1 MSDASIRVLL
11 NELKVKLKNKGM
23 DLFKE
28 THWGK
33 SYERHVDECFELA
46 EEISKLI
53 NLKRELREF
62 IVFLCCLHDVGKLLP
77 TWSLNAKNR
86 PLHSIEGA
94 EWLLENADIID
105 NKLKEP
111 YIHLLI
117 YTIMTHHTPLYVPLK
132 LDEKV
137 MKSIIGKKWNKY
149 KSRFLLNELNSE
161 LEKLS
166 REEIL
171 DLVDSIGI
179 MKLADVISA
188 KDLNLVEI
196 KNQYY
201 PQESPSDQH
210 IEKKLIE
217 RAIQKRRSFDQEKY
231 RKQLNLSLSTK
242 PHIIVAA
249 PTGWGKTNLA
259 LLRFVKKQPV
269 KLFYILPTITAI
281 KDFYHTFKAFFPEE
295 YIGEYF
301 YFADAELLGRANL
314 EEEDLLDIYRYFVP
328 KIIVTTIDQLLLTTL
343 QVGKY
348 HIRRF
353 NLRNSLV
360 VIDEF
365 HLLTPQMMA
374 ALRLFLKHLSEH
386 YKTSFLFMSAT
397 PSPIYIDLINKA
409 LPEHKVE
416 VHILGEDYGN
426 LKRHKVEIIDMN
438 IEDFILKHQDLLKE
452 RTLIIV
458 NTVRKAQNL
467 YEKLKEIVK
476 DKKVILIHGDFAYRD
491 RAEIEEKIREAEI
504 LVATQV
510 AEVSLDISYNL
521 LITEIAPI
529 PSLIQ
534 RFGRV
539 NRYGHKAEKTNVY
552 ICRKIDSTKPY
563 SNVLIDES
571 NKKLPELV
579 EGLEQVGEEIYLK
592 EEFWEYEKL
601 FERDILYFEENIT
614 KILEMMNNFYSV
626 IAKESDILNMLG
638 REEIWLAVP
647 NIYLDDVLE
656 LRKKLIQATSFDERK
671 RIYALIKGYLTHAPR
686 SCVRNAEWIDGLNW
700 PIVKY
705 NNELGVIS

>member
-1 MSDASIRVLL
+1 MSDATIRVLL

-23 DLFKE
+23 DLSKE

-33 SYERHVDECFELA
+33 SYEGHIDECFELA

-53 NLKRELREF
+53 NLKMELREF

-77 TWSLNAKNR
+77 SWSLNAKNR

-94 EWLLENADIID
+94 EWLLENADIIE
-105 NKLKEP
+105 NRLKEP
-111 YIHLLI
+111 YRRLLI
-117 YTIMTHHTPLYVPLK
+117 YAIMTHHTPLYVPLK
-132 LDEKV
+132 LNEKV
-137 MKSIIGKKWNKY
+137 MKFIGGRKWIKY
-149 KSRFLLNELNSE
+149 KSRLLVNEINRE

-166 REEIL
+166 RDEIL
-171 DLVDSIGI
+171 DLADAIGI
-179 MKLADVISA
+179 MKIADIISA
-188 KDLNLVEI
+188 KNLNPDDV
-196 KNQYY
+196 KKQYY
-201 PQESPSDQH
+201 PQENLIDED
-210 IEKKLIE
+210 IEKKIIE
-217 RAIQKRRSFDQEKY
+217 RVAQKGQSFDLEKY
-231 RKQLNLSLSTK
+231 NKQLNLALSSK

-259 LLRFVKKQPV
+259 LLRVVKKQPV

-281 KDFYHTFKAFFPEE
+281 KDFYYTFKTFFPEE

-301 YFADAELLGRANL
+301 YFADAELLGRVNI

-353 NLRNSLV
+353 NLRNSLI

-374 ALRLFLKHLSEH
+374 ALRFFLKNTSEH
-386 YKTSFLFMSAT
+386 YKTLSLFMSAT
-397 PSPIYIDLINKA
+397 PSPVYIDLINNA

-416 VHILGEDYGN
+416 VRILSEDYKN

-438 IEDFILKHQDLLKE
+438 IEDFILKYQDLLDE

-458 NTVRKAQNL
+458 NTVRKAQSL
-467 YEKLKEIVK
+467 YKKLKEAVK
-476 DKKVILIHGDFAYRD
+476 DKKVTLIHGDFAYRD
-491 RAEIEEKIREAEI
+491 RAEIEEKIKEAEV

-539 NRYGHKAEKTNVY
+539 NRYGHKAQKTNVY
-552 ICRKIDSTKPY
+552 ICRKVDTTKPY
-563 SNVLIDES
+563 SSILINESDE
-571 NKKLPELV
+571 KLPELV
-579 EGLEQVGEEIYLK
+579 EGLEQVGEEVYLK
-592 EEFWEYEKL
+592 EEFWEYESLLKH
-601 FERDILYFEENIT
+601 DILNFESNIAR
-614 KILEMMNNFYSV
+614 ILGEMNNFYSV
-626 IAKESDILNMLG
+626 IAEESEILNMLG

-647 NIYLDDVLE
+647 DTYLDNVLE
-656 LRKKLIQATSFDERK
+656 LRKKLAQATSFDERK
-671 RIYALIKGYLTHAPR
+671 KIYALIKSYLTHASR
-686 SCVRNAEWIDGLNW
+686 SCIEKAKWIDELKW
-700 PIVKY
+700 PIIKY
-705 NNELGVIS
+705 DKELGVIL